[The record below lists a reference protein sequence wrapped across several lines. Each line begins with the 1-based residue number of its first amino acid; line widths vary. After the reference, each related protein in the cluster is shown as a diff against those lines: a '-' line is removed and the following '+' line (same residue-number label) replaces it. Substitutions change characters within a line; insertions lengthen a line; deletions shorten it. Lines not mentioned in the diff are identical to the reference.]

1 MFEYKII
8 NDFIF
13 LRDPLL
19 EEIIYNYDYI
29 VRTVRRQLIK
39 RQLISGDKSYQVE
52 KATTHIKRQLISIK
66 THRKLKS
73 V

>member
-1 MFEYKII
+1 MFEYKMI

-29 VRTVRRQLIK
+29 VRTVRRQLISSDNSYQATGRIKLKK
-39 RQLISGDKSYQVE
+39 RQLISSDNSYQS
-52 KATTHIKRQLISIK
+52 KLIEN
-66 THRKLKS
+66 
-73 V
+73 